1 MANDTIQAT
10 QLRHNEHNVAV
21 VMVHEDELPHYL
33 NDIHEVFAR
42 LTPNH
47 KGDYF
52 RTSILTRYGGVYAD
66 SEQPA
71 LAPIWH
77 YYRLLELHGMICMR
91 SMPLSVG
98 LFCV

>member
-1 MANDTIQAT
+1 MANYPQAT
-10 QLRHNEHNVAV
+10 QLCHNEHNVAV

-33 NDIHEVFAR
+33 DDIHPVFAR

-52 RTSILTRYGGVYAD
+52 RASILARYGGVYTD

-71 LAPIWH
+71 LASIHH
-77 YYRLLELHGMICMR
+77 YYKLLELHGMICTR
-91 SMPLSVG
+91 STIASVD
-98 LFCV
+98 LF